1 MKCCSCNRK
10 LGIDDKFCSQCGE
23 KVSDV
28 MVSDNLMTIHG
39 DCEMDIRNAMSRYA
53 DSSHIA
59 LCTKH
64 RQCRNTVEFKCANS
78 ECKFHMVFKQGI
90 NDIWRVK
97 MKASSA
103 QHNIPIDA
111 CQTQSRKRSKHPYSH
126 KQLEEIVLQMF
137 KKHPKSTAKQ
147 IADCRLQ
154 WQYSTN

>member
-1 MKCCSCNRK
+1 MIS
-10 LGIDDKFCSQCGE
+10 FV
-23 KVSDV
+23 VSDV
-28 MVSDNLMTIHG
+28 TDMVSDNLMTIHG

-126 KQLEEIVLQMF
+126 KQLEEIVVQMF

-147 IADCRLQ
+147 IAVAVQNRLKCITCR
-154 WQYSTN
+154 SPS